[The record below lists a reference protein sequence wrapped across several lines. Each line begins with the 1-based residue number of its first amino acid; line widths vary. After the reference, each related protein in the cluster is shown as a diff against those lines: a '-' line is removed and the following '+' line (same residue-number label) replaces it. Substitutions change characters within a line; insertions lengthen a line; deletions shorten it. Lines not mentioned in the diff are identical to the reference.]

1 MNAFSTGGKENY
13 FVSGSAL
20 DASIQTVQL
29 EVCLATYEAV
39 YGSATLDI
47 EWLISYRDY
56 YDNFL
61 LIILPLPCCTWI

>member
-20 DASIQTVQL
+20 DGSIQTVQL
-29 EVCLATYEAV
+29 EVCLATYEVV

-47 EWLISYRDY
+47 EWLIPYRTY
-56 YDNFL
+56 YVKSL
-61 LIILPLPCCTWI
+61 LTILLLPCCNWI

>member
-1 MNAFSTGGKENY
+1 MNTFSTGGKENY

-20 DASIQTVQL
+20 DDSIQTVQL

-47 EWLISYRDY
+47 EWLISYRAY
-56 YDNFL
+56 YDKSL
-61 LIILPLPCCTWI
+61 LTILSLPCCT

>member
-1 MNAFSTGGKENY
+1 MNTFSTGGKENY

-20 DASIQTVQL
+20 DGSVQTVQL

-61 LIILPLPCCTWI
+61 LKILPIP

>member
-1 MNAFSTGGKENY
+1 MNAFLTGGKENF

-20 DASIQTVQL
+20 DGSIQTVQL

-61 LIILPLPCCTWI
+61 LTILPLPCCTWI